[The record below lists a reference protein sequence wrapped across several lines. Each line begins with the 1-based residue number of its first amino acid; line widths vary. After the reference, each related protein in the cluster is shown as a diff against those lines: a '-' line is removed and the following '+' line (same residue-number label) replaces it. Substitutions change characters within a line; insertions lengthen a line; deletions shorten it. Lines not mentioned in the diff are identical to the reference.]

1 MAAMNRPLAGIKVV
15 EVSMWAF
22 VPAAGAVLADMG
34 AEVVK
39 IEPPAGDPMRWLT
52 YQGIAP
58 GAGGFTFLWDI
69 FNRGKRSITMDLNVE
84 GATEVLHRLL
94 EDADVFL
101 VSLLPSAR
109 RKLKID
115 IEEVT
120 GRHPRL
126 IYAVGSGQGAF
137 GPEADKG
144 GYDSLSFWAR
154 GGVASAV
161 TPDGSPHVLQQ
172 PTGAFGDSISG
183 AILAGGVAAA
193 LAQRAM
199 TGKVSVV
206 DASLL
211 GTSMWVM
218 QTGIV
223 GATVAGVNELPK
235 LSRDIVP
242 NPLVNSYRTA
252 DGRFIALCMLQSQRY
267 WPGFCEAAGR
277 PELITDPRFDTD
289 ENRTANLKACVAM
302 LDELFATRTLAE
314 WERILSSQEGQW
326 NIVQQAG
333 ELARDPQ
340 AVANRFIQEVD
351 YGDGRALRM
360 VSTPLQFDRQALDA
374 HPAPELGA
382 HNDQV
387 LAEVGYLEEQILN
400 LKMAGII
407 F

>member
-1 MAAMNRPLAGIKVV
+1 MNKPLAGIKVV

-39 IEPPAGDPMRWLT
+39 IEPSAGDPMRGLT
-52 YQGIAP
+52 YCGIAP
-58 GAGGFTFLWDI
+58 GTGGFSFLWEI
-69 FNRGKRSITMDLNVE
+69 FNRGKRSITVDLNVE

-109 RKLKID
+109 KKLKID
-115 IEEVT
+115 IEDIT
-120 GRHPRL
+120 SRHPRL
-126 IYAVGSGQGAF
+126 IYAIGSGQGAF

-161 TPDGSPHVLQQ
+161 TPDGSSYVLQQ

-183 AILAGGVAAA
+183 AILAGGIAAA

-199 TGKVSVV
+199 TGKASVV
-206 DASLL
+206 DSSLL

-218 QTGIV
+218 QTGII

-235 LSRDIVP
+235 LSRDLVP

-267 WPGFCEAAGR
+267 WPGFCEAVGR
-277 PELITDPRFDTD
+277 PELIDDPRFDSD
-289 ENRTANLKACVAM
+289 DHRAANLKACVAT
-302 LDELFATRTLAE
+302 LDEIFAGRTLEE
-314 WERILSSQEGQW
+314 WQSILARQPGQW

-351 YGDGRALRM
+351 YGDGRAINM
-360 VSTPLQFDRQALDA
+360 VSTPLQFDRRALDA
-374 HPAPELGA
+374 RPAPELGA

-387 LAEVGYLEEQILN
+387 LSELGYTEEQIIE
-400 LKMAGII
+400 LKVAGIV

>member
-1 MAAMNRPLAGIKVV
+1 MNKPLAGIKVV

-34 AEVVK
+34 ADVVK
-39 IEPPAGDPMRWLT
+39 IEPSAGDPMRGLT
-52 YQGIAP
+52 YCGIAP
-58 GAGGFTFLWDI
+58 GTGGFSFLWEI
-69 FNRGKRSITMDLNVE
+69 FNRGKRSITVDLNVE

-109 RKLKID
+109 KKLKID
-115 IEEVT
+115 IEDIT
-120 GRHPRL
+120 RRHPKL

-161 TPDGSPHVLQQ
+161 TPDGSPHMLQQ

-183 AILAGGVAAA
+183 AILAGGIAAA
-193 LAQRAM
+193 LAQRAT

-206 DASLL
+206 DSSLL
-211 GTSMWVM
+211 GTVMWVM

-235 LSRDIVP
+235 LSRDLVP

-267 WPGFCEAAGR
+267 WPGFCEALGR
-277 PELITDPRFDTD
+277 LELIDDPRFDSD
-289 ENRTANLKACVAM
+289 EHRAANLKACVAT
-302 LDELFATRTLAE
+302 LDEIFAGRTLQE
-314 WERILSSQEGQW
+314 WQSILARQPGQW

-351 YGDGRALRM
+351 YGDGRAINM

-374 HPAPELGA
+374 RPAPGLGA
-382 HNDQV
+382 HNDEV
-387 LAEVGYLEEQILN
+387 LAALGYTEGQIID
-400 LKMAGII
+400 LKVAGVV

>member
-1 MAAMNRPLAGIKVV
+1 MNKPLAGIKVV

-34 AEVVK
+34 AEVIK
-39 IEPPAGDPMRWLT
+39 IEPPAGDPMRGLT
-52 YQGIAP
+52 YCGIAP
-58 GAGGFTFLWDI
+58 GTGGFSFLWDI
-69 FNRGKRSITMDLNVE
+69 FNRGKRSLTVDLNVE

-115 IEEVT
+115 IEDIT
-120 GRHPRL
+120 SRHPRL
-126 IYAVGSGQGAF
+126 IYAIGSGQGAS

-183 AILAGGVAAA
+183 AILAGGIAAA

-199 TGKVSVV
+199 TGEVSVV

-218 QTGIV
+218 QTGII

-235 LSRDIVP
+235 LSRDLVP

-267 WPGFCEAAGR
+267 WPGFCEAVGR
-277 PELITDPRFDTD
+277 PELIDDPRFDSD
-289 ENRTANLKACVAM
+289 EHRTANLKDCVTT
-302 LDELFATRTLAE
+302 LDEIFASRTLEE
-314 WERILSSQEGQW
+314 WQSILAGQPGQW

-333 ELARDPQ
+333 ELAQDPQ
-340 AVANRFIQEVD
+340 TQANRFIQDVD
-351 YGDGRALRM
+351 YGDGRSLKM
-360 VSTPLQFDRQALDA
+360 VSTPLQFGRRALEA
-374 HPAPELGA
+374 QPAPELGA

-387 LAEVGYLEEQILN
+387 LSELGYSEEQILDM
-400 LKMAGII
+400 KMAGMV

>member
-1 MAAMNRPLAGIKVV
+1 MNRPLSGIKVV

-34 AEVVK
+34 AEVTK

-52 YQGIAP
+52 YSGIEP
-58 GAGGFTFLWDI
+58 GAGGFTFLWEI
-69 FNRGKRSITMDLNVE
+69 FNRGKRSITVDLNIE
-84 GATEVLHRLL
+84 GAAGLLHRLL

-109 RKLKID
+109 RKLRID
-115 IEEVT
+115 IEDIT
-120 GRHPRL
+120 SRHPRI
-126 IYAVGSGQGAF
+126 IYAVGSGQGAL

-154 GGVASAV
+154 GGIASAV
-161 TPDGSPHVLQQ
+161 TPDGSPHVLGQ
-172 PTGAFGDSISG
+172 PGGAFGDSISG

-193 LAQRAM
+193 IAQRER

-211 GTSMWVM
+211 GTAMWVM

-223 GATVAGVNELPK
+223 GAALRGVNELPK
-235 LSRDIVP
+235 LSRDVVP

-252 DGRFIALCMLQSQRY
+252 DGRFIALCMLQGQRY

-277 PELITDPRFDTD
+277 PDLIADPRFDSD
-289 ENRTANLKACVAM
+289 ASRAANLKACVAT
-302 LDELFATRTLAE
+302 LDELFATRTLEE
-314 WERILSSQEGQW
+314 WQAILSRQEGQW

-333 ELARDPQ
+333 ELVRDEQ
-340 AVANRFIQEVD
+340 AVSNRFIQDVD
-351 YGDGRALRM
+351 YGDGRVLKM
-360 VSTPLQFDRQALDA
+360 VGTPLQFDRQAIEA
-374 HPAPELGA
+374 RPAPELGA
-382 HNDQV
+382 HNDEV
-387 LAEVGYLEEQILN
+387 LRELGYTAEQILD
-400 LKMAGII
+400 LKVAGVV

>member
-1 MAAMNRPLAGIKVV
+1 MNKPLAGIKVV

-52 YQGIAP
+52 YSGIAP
-58 GAGGFTFLWDI
+58 GAHGFTFLWEI
-69 FNRGKRSITMDLNVE
+69 FNRGKRSITVDLNVE
-84 GATEVLHRLL
+84 GATELLHRLL

-115 IEEVT
+115 IEDVKS
-120 GRHPRL
+120 RHPRL

-161 TPDGSPHVLQQ
+161 TPDGSPYVLQQ
-172 PTGAFGDSISG
+172 PGGAFGDSISG
-183 AILAGGVAAA
+183 AILAGGIAAA
-193 LAQRAM
+193 LAQRAT
-199 TGKVSVV
+199 TGQVSVV

-218 QTGIV
+218 QTGII
-223 GATVAGVNELPK
+223 GATLAGVNELPK
-235 LSRDIVP
+235 LSRDVVP

-252 DGRFIALCMLQSQRY
+252 DGRFIALCMLQGQRY
-267 WPGFCEAAGR
+267 WPGFCEAVGR
-277 PELITDPRFDTD
+277 PELVTDPRFDSD
-289 ENRTANLKACVAM
+289 EHRSANLRACVAT
-302 LDELFATRTLAE
+302 LDEIFAGRTLEE
-314 WERILSSQEGQW
+314 WQVILGRQDGQW

-333 ELARDPQ
+333 ELVRDPQ

-351 YGDGRALRM
+351 YGDGRAIKM
-360 VSTPLQFDRQALDA
+360 VSTPLQFDRQALEA
-374 HPAPELGA
+374 GPAPELGA
-382 HNDQV
+382 HNDEV
-387 LAEVGYLEEQILN
+387 LTELGYTGEQIID
-400 LKMAGII
+400 LKVAGVV

>member
-1 MAAMNRPLAGIKVV
+1 MTAKNLPLAGIKVV

-39 IEPPAGDPMRWLT
+39 IEPHTGDPMRGLT

-58 GAGGFTFLWDI
+58 GTGGFTFLWDI
-69 FNRGKRSITMDLNVE
+69 FNRGKRSVAMDLNVE
-84 GATEVLHRLL
+84 GATDVLHRLL

-115 IEEVT
+115 IEDICS
-120 GRHPRL
+120 RHPRL
-126 IYAVGSGQGAF
+126 IYAVGSGQGAH

-144 GYDSLSFWAR
+144 GYDALSFWAR

-161 TPDGSPHVLQQ
+161 TPDDSPHVLLQ

-199 TGKVSVV
+199 TGKISVV
-206 DASLL
+206 DTSLL

-218 QTGIV
+218 QTGII
-223 GATVAGVNELPK
+223 GATLAGVNELPK

-242 NPLVNSYRTA
+242 NPLVNSYRTS

-267 WPGFCEAAGR
+267 WPGFCKAAGR
-277 PELITDPRFDTD
+277 PELINDPRFDTD
-289 ENRTANLKACVAM
+289 ENRTANLKACVTM

-314 WERILSSQEGQW
+314 WETILASQEGQW

-351 YGDGRALRM
+351 YGDSRALKM
-360 VSTPLQFDRQALDA
+360 VSTPLQFDRQALNA
-374 HPAPELGA
+374 RPAPDLGA

-387 LAEVGYLEEQILN
+387 LAELGYDEEQILN
-400 LKMAGII
+400 LKIAGIVS
-407 F
+407 

>member
-1 MAAMNRPLAGIKVV
+1 MNKPLSGIKVV

-34 AEVVK
+34 ADVIK
-39 IEPPAGDPMRWLT
+39 IEPSAGDPMRGLT
-52 YQGIAP
+52 YCGIAP
-58 GAGGFTFLWDI
+58 GTGGFSFLWEI
-69 FNRGKRSITMDLNVE
+69 FNRGKRSITVDLNVE
-84 GATEVLHRLL
+84 GSTEVLHRLL
-94 EDADVFL
+94 QDADVFL

-109 RKLKID
+109 KKLKID
-115 IEEVT
+115 IEDIT
-120 GRHPRL
+120 SRHPKL
-126 IYAVGSGQGAF
+126 IYAIGSGQGAF

-183 AILAGGVAAA
+183 AILAGGIAAA

-211 GTSMWVM
+211 GTVMWVM
-218 QTGIV
+218 QTGII

-235 LSRDIVP
+235 LSRDLVP

-252 DGRFIALCMLQSQRY
+252 DNRFIALCMLQSQRY
-267 WPGFCEAAGR
+267 WPGFCRAIGR
-277 PELITDPRFDTD
+277 PELIDDPRFDSD
-289 ENRTANLKACVAM
+289 EHRAANLKACVAT
-302 LDELFATRTLAE
+302 LDGIFASRTLQE
-314 WERILSSQEGQW
+314 WQSILAQQPGQW

-333 ELARDPQ
+333 ELTRDPQ
-340 AVANRFIQEVD
+340 AIANRFIQQVD
-351 YGDGRALRM
+351 YGDGRAINM

-374 HPAPELGA
+374 RRAPTLGA
-382 HNDQV
+382 HNDDV
-387 LAEVGYLEEQILN
+387 LAQIGYTGEQIIE
-400 LKMAGII
+400 LKAAGIV

>member
-1 MAAMNRPLAGIKVV
+1 MNKPLAGIKVV

-34 AEVVK
+34 AEVIK
-39 IEPPAGDPMRWLT
+39 IEPHAGDPMRWLT
-52 YQGIAP
+52 YCGIAP
-58 GAGGFTFLWDI
+58 GAYGFTFLWEI
-69 FNRGKRSITMDLNVE
+69 FNRGKRSITVDLNVE

-115 IEEVT
+115 IEDVRS
-120 GRHPRL
+120 RHPKL
-126 IYAVGSGQGAF
+126 IYAVGSGQGVF

-161 TPDGSPHVLQQ
+161 TPDGSPYVLSQ
-172 PTGAFGDSISG
+172 PGGAFGDSISG
-183 AILAGGVAAA
+183 AIMAGGIAAA
-193 LAQRAM
+193 IAQRAM

-223 GATVAGVNELPK
+223 GAALAGVNELPK
-235 LSRDIVP
+235 LSRDVVP

-252 DGRFIALCMLQSQRY
+252 DGRFIALCMLQAQRY

-277 PELITDPRFDTD
+277 PELIDDPRFDSD
-289 ENRTANLKACVAM
+289 EHRAANLRACVAM
-302 LDELFATRTLAE
+302 LDELFATKTLEQWQA
-314 WERILSSQEGQW
+314 ILAGQQGQW

-333 ELARDPQ
+333 ELVRDPQ
-340 AVANRFIQEVD
+340 ALANRFIQDVD
-351 YGDGRALRM
+351 YGDGRAIKM

-374 HPAPELGA
+374 RPAPELGA

-387 LAEVGYLEEQILN
+387 LAEHGYTEEQIIE
-400 LKMAGII
+400 LKVAGVV

>member
-1 MAAMNRPLAGIKVV
+1 MA
-15 EVSMWAF
+15 SS
-22 VPAAGAVLADMG
+22 
-34 AEVVK
+34 
-39 IEPPAGDPMRWLT
+39 
-52 YQGIAP
+52 
-58 GAGGFTFLWDI
+58 FLWEI
-69 FNRGKRSITMDLNVE
+69 FNRGKRSITVDLNVQ

-109 RKLKID
+109 KKLKID
-115 IEEVT
+115 IEDIT
-120 GRHPRL
+120 SRHPRL

-183 AILAGGVAAA
+183 AILAGGIAAA
-193 LAQRAM
+193 LAQRAT

-206 DASLL
+206 DSSLL
-211 GTSMWVM
+211 GTVMWVM

-235 LSRDIVP
+235 LSRDLVP

-267 WPGFCEAAGR
+267 WPGFCEAVGR
-277 PELITDPRFDTD
+277 PQLIDDPRFDSD
-289 ENRTANLKACVAM
+289 EHRAANLKACVAT
-302 LDELFATRTLAE
+302 LDEIFASRTLQE
-314 WERILSSQEGQW
+314 WQAILARQPGQW

-333 ELARDPQ
+333 ELTRDPQ
-340 AVANRFIQEVD
+340 ALANRFIQDVD
-351 YGDGRALRM
+351 YGDGRALKM
-360 VSTPLQFDRQALDA
+360 VSTPLQFDRQALNA
-374 HPAPELGA
+374 GPAPGLGA
-382 HNDQV
+382 HNDEV
-387 LAEVGYLEEQILN
+387 LAELGYSEEQIID
-400 LKMAGII
+400 LKVAGVV

>member
-1 MAAMNRPLAGIKVV
+1 MNKPLSGIKVV

-39 IEPPAGDPMRWLT
+39 IEPSAGDPMRGLT
-52 YQGIAP
+52 YCGIAP
-58 GAGGFTFLWDI
+58 GTGGFSFLWEI
-69 FNRGKRSITMDLNVE
+69 FNRGKRSITVDLNVQ

-109 RKLKID
+109 KKLKID
-115 IEEVT
+115 IEDIT
-120 GRHPRL
+120 SRHPRL

-183 AILAGGVAAA
+183 AILAGGIAAA
-193 LAQRAM
+193 LAQRAT

-206 DASLL
+206 DSSLL
-211 GTSMWVM
+211 GTVMWVM

-235 LSRDIVP
+235 LSRDLVP

-267 WPGFCEAAGR
+267 WPGFCEAVGR
-277 PELITDPRFDTD
+277 P
-289 ENRTANLKACVAM
+289 
-302 LDELFATRTLAE
+302 
-314 WERILSSQEGQW
+314 
-326 NIVQQAG
+326 
-333 ELARDPQ
+333 
-340 AVANRFIQEVD
+340 
-351 YGDGRALRM
+351 
-360 VSTPLQFDRQALDA
+360 
-374 HPAPELGA
+374 
-382 HNDQV
+382 
-387 LAEVGYLEEQILN
+387 
-400 LKMAGII
+400 
-407 F
+407 

>member
-1 MAAMNRPLAGIKVV
+1 MSRPLAGIKVV

-39 IEPPAGDPMRWLT
+39 IEPHAGDPMRSLT
-52 YQGIAP
+52 YCGIAP
-58 GAGGFTFLWDI
+58 GAYGFTFLWEI
-69 FNRGKRSITMDLNVE
+69 FNRGKRSMAVDLNVA

-115 IEEVT
+115 VEDIRS
-120 GRHPRL
+120 RHPRL
-126 IYAVGSGQGAF
+126 IYAVGSGQGAS

-161 TPDGSPHVLQQ
+161 TPAGAPHVLGQ
-172 PTGAFGDSISG
+172 PGGAFGDSISG
-183 AILAGGVAAA
+183 AILAGGIAAA
-193 LAQRAM
+193 LAQRAT

-223 GATVAGVNELPK
+223 GAALAGVNELPK
-235 LSRDIVP
+235 LSRDVVP

-252 DGRFIALCMLQSQRY
+252 DGRFIALCMLQGQRY

-277 PELITDPRFDTD
+277 PDLIDDPRFDSD
-289 ENRTANLKACVAM
+289 ESRATNLQACVAA
-302 LDELFATRTLAE
+302 LDDLFAGHTLEE
-314 WERILSSQEGQW
+314 WQTILARQEGQW

-340 AVANRFIQEVD
+340 ALANRFIQDVD
-351 YGDGRALRM
+351 YGDGRTIKM
-360 VSTPLQFDRQALDA
+360 VSTPLQFDRHALDA
-374 HPAPELGA
+374 RPAPGLGA
-382 HNDQV
+382 HSDEV
-387 LAEVGYLEEQILN
+387 LAEIGYSEEQIID
-400 LKMAGII
+400 LKVAGIV